1 MPEWNWF
8 AFNAESVSMAML
20 QPAQDAVRKRD
31 LICWQKIYDQL
42 SQTHTCP
49 YLSRFYGTPIRYTPN
64 KYTIITPGHTEL
76 SRDEIPEEAGF
87 PLRRA
92 LQMFVEQVS
101 QLRIEGAFPRPR
113 HWISH
118 EVQWDNIL
126 ESEGDR
132 EELEHFRI
140 RIIARQE
147 KLPDPFWCLESNSA
161 VDSNYIAPEAVAE
174 MAKME
179 HRIGLFRDLAQRGGL
194 DAEVQGLV
202 RDMTAASLFIQ
213 LAASQRLAIF
223 FREDGT

>member
-8 AFNAESVSMAML
+8 AFNTQSVSMAML
-20 QPAQDAVRKRD
+20 QPVQDAVRKRD
-31 LICWQKIYDQL
+31 LASWQGIYEQL
-42 SQTHTCP
+42 ALTHTRP
-49 YLSRFYGTPIRYTPN
+49 YVSRYYGTPVQYTPN
-64 KYTIITPGHTEL
+64 KYTIIIPGRDAL
-76 SRDEIPEEAGF
+76 SRDEVPEEGTF

-92 LQMFVEQVS
+92 LQMFVEHVS
-101 QLRIEGAFPRPR
+101 PMRIEGGFPRPR

-132 EELEHFRI
+132 EELEHFKAH
-140 RIIARQE
+140 IIARRE
-147 KLPDPFWCLESNSA
+147 KLADPFWCLESNSA

-179 HRIGLFRDLAQRGGL
+179 DRIGLFRDLAQRSDL
-194 DAEVQGLV
+194 DAEVKNLV